1 MLSKFILCTPRFLL
15 VFLPLYTALHDK
27 ALQQDLADAMAT
39 CEELDQTVTD
49 LTDDLHAK
57 VQ

>member
-1 MLSKFILCTPRFLL
+1 
-15 VFLPLYTALHDK
+15 
-27 ALQQDLADAMAT
+27 MAT

-57 VQ
+57 VRPRAAEVLLLWALQTTASNDFFFFFVQE

>member
-1 MLSKFILCTPRFLL
+1 
-15 VFLPLYTALHDK
+15 
-27 ALQQDLADAMAT
+27 MAT

-57 VQ
+57 VRPRAAEVSWALRSTASNNFFFFFFVQE

>member
-1 MLSKFILCTPRFLL
+1 
-15 VFLPLYTALHDK
+15 
-27 ALQQDLADAMAT
+27 MAT

-57 VQ
+57 VREGGVKVPNVRAKRRLDMPFFWPICKTIVKG